1 MAGDGHPREMT
12 ICTPFKA
19 RTQNSAYG
27 STTPAPMTS
36 KPYPAHWESVADL
49 RVFRTTTEEWEKLL
63 GWRQDMRRRG
73 WKLLRVSSDGPE
85 LVAIFGR
92 TKADRTTA

>member
-12 ICTPFKA
+12 ICSPFGA

-49 RVFRTTTEEWEKLL
+49 RVFRTTTAEREKLL

-92 TKADRTTA
+92 TKTDRTTA

>member
-12 ICTPFKA
+12 ICSPFGA